1 MAFNSPIDLQLPQVP
16 AGIPDDFVP
25 IFQSIFNALRTL
37 QINVG
42 DTTGFSFLTSLDY
55 FKSLAPSA
63 QASITVAGQQLLY
76 LPANTTVTAGR
87 LVGLVNSAGVLKTA
101 HASAAVAGQLR
112 AIGWAMENIAAGSL
126 GVIALLSGYNNN
138 VTGLTPAQTYWLS
151 DVTPGGI
158 VAAPPVGAGKLSQE
172 VGVGLSAVEI
182 LMHIRN
188 AVTL

>member
-112 AIGWAMENIAAGSL
+112 AIGWAMENIAAGSP

-172 VGVGLSAVEI
+172 VGVGLSAVEM